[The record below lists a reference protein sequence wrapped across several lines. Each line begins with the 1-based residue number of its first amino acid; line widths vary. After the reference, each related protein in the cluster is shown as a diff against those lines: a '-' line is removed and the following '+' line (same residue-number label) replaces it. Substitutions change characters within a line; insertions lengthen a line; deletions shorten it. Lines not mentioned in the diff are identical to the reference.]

1 MSTINLAD
9 IAVFE
14 SMQANANAQMGIGKS
29 SSQMSVFNE
38 DVERYPSNVPEESDP
53 FYSESNLAYLRRELA
68 ALNNGQGIERGMIEV
83 PE

>member
-1 MSTINLAD
+1 MSVVDSAD

-14 SMQANANAQMGIGKS
+14 AMQANANAQMGIGQS
-29 SSQMSVFNE
+29 LSQMSVFNE
-38 DVERYPSNVPEESDP
+38 DVERHSSSVPEESDP
-53 FYSESNLAYLRRELA
+53 FYSESNLNYLRRGLT